1 MVETGGEQE
10 AEHGLRVAP
19 ARGGCPKPAPGTPV
33 TASGCKQRRCRS
45 RQGPRREAA
54 PGKNRVVPRRIFAPG
69 CKDRSRGRFAFSG
82 AAAKAFP
89 SGGGSRI
96 LAAESGTSAKGPRA
110 KAAIFPTISNRN
122 ERVFM
127 IEIKHLT
134 KEFND
139 KSGKVVALRD
149 VTATI
154 QDGDIFGIIGM
165 SGAGKSTLL
174 RCLCLLEQ
182 PTGGDI
188 LLDGENLV
196 RMNGARLRAARRR
209 MGVVFQG
216 YNLLMQKTV
225 FDNVAFPLRLSKND
239 PAAVKARVTELLEIV
254 GLADRAG
261 AYPSQLSGGQKQ
273 RVALARALATNP
285 SVLLCD
291 EPTSALDALTTQSV
305 LALLK
310 KINAELGVTIVIIT
324 HELGVVRSI
333 CNRMVVIDESRVVE
347 QGDVTE
353 IFAHPQSAIARQ
365 LILGGAI
372 KEKEEG

>member
-1 MVETGGEQE
+1 
-10 AEHGLRVAP
+10 
-19 ARGGCPKPAPGTPV
+19 
-33 TASGCKQRRCRS
+33 
-45 RQGPRREAA
+45 
-54 PGKNRVVPRRIFAPG
+54 
-69 CKDRSRGRFAFSG
+69 
-82 AAAKAFP
+82 
-89 SGGGSRI
+89 
-96 LAAESGTSAKGPRA
+96 
-110 KAAIFPTISNRN
+110 
-122 ERVFM
+122 M

-182 PTGGDI
+182 PTSGDI

-239 PAAVKARVTELLEIV
+239 PAAVKARVAELLEIV

-324 HELGVVRSI
+324 HEMSVIEKICSHVAIIHRGKIVEHGEVEEVFFPPRTEAARRLVMPEALQNLPQENLYRLIFNGRSSFEPVIANMVLECRYPRHRRYRLWTDGVAAA
-333 CNRMVVIDESRVVE
+333 RMPGIAPEHPGIRQIQEHPAGGDE
-347 QGDVTE
+347 
-353 IFAHPQSAIARQ
+353 AC
-365 LILGGAI
+365 LIRPLWKCSWKGWWI
-372 KEKEEG
+372 PCT

>member
-1 MVETGGEQE
+1 MIVFDHVTKYYETSDGE
-10 AEHGLRVAP
+10 
-19 ARGGCPKPAPGTPV
+19 
-33 TASGCKQRRCRS
+33 
-45 RQGPRREAA
+45 
-54 PGKNRVVPRRIFAPG
+54 N
-69 CKDRSRGRFAFSG
+69 
-82 AAAKAFP
+82 
-89 SGGGSRI
+89 
-96 LAAESGTSAKGPRA
+96 LALDDMSLHIKKGE
-110 KAAIFPTISNRN
+110 F
-122 ERVFM
+122 VFVLG
-127 IEIKHLT
+127 H
-134 KEFND
+134 
-139 KSGKVVALRD
+139 
-149 VTATI
+149 
-154 QDGDIFGIIGM
+154 
-165 SGAGKSTLL
+165 SGAGKSTFLKMIL
-174 RCLCLLEQ
+174 REEV
-182 PTGGDI
+182 PTKGNVYVAG
-188 LLDGENLV
+188 LDLV
-196 RMNGARLRAARRR
+196 HMKKRDVPYLRRR

-347 QGDVTE
+347 QGDVAE

>member
-1 MVETGGEQE
+1 
-10 AEHGLRVAP
+10 
-19 ARGGCPKPAPGTPV
+19 
-33 TASGCKQRRCRS
+33 
-45 RQGPRREAA
+45 
-54 PGKNRVVPRRIFAPG
+54 
-69 CKDRSRGRFAFSG
+69 
-82 AAAKAFP
+82 
-89 SGGGSRI
+89 
-96 LAAESGTSAKGPRA
+96 
-110 KAAIFPTISNRN
+110 
-122 ERVFM
+122 M

-182 PTGGDI
+182 PTSGDI

-273 RVALARALATNP
+273 RVAMARALCAAVRRAHQRIGRTDHP
-285 SVLLCD
+285 ERAGAFEKDQRRAGCD
-291 EPTSALDALTTQSV
+291 
-305 LALLK
+305 
-310 KINAELGVTIVIIT
+310 
-324 HELGVVRSI
+324 HRHH
-333 CNRMVVIDESRVVE
+333 
-347 QGDVTE
+347 
-353 IFAHPQSAIARQ
+353 HPRAGRGAQHLQ
-365 LILGGAI
+365 PHGGHR
-372 KEKEEG
+372 

>member
-1 MVETGGEQE
+1 MAQTLIQVKDLKKYYNGGDVK
-10 AEHGLRVAP
+10 ALDG
-19 ARGGCPKPAPGTPV
+19 V
-33 TASGCKQRRCRS
+33 TVDVYKGDVIAVIG
-45 RQGPRREAA
+45 
-54 PGKNRVVPRRIFAPG
+54 
-69 CKDRSRGRFAFSG
+69 
-82 AAAKAFP
+82 P
-89 SGGGSRI
+89 SGGG
-96 LAAESGTSAKGPRA
+96 
-110 KAAIFPTISNRN
+110 
-122 ERVFM
+122 
-127 IEIKHLT
+127 
-134 KEFND
+134 
-139 KSGKVVALRD
+139 
-149 VTATI
+149 
-154 QDGDIFGIIGM
+154 
-165 SGAGKSTLL
+165 KSTFL
-174 RCLCLLEQ
+174 RSLNLLET
-182 PTGGDI
+182 PTSGSIIFDGVDI
-188 LLDGENLV
+188 TGKKVDLPLHRQKMGMVFQHFNLFPNKTVLENLTMAPIKIKKV
-196 RMNGARLRAARRR
+196 PKSEAEQKAMA
-209 MGVVFQG
+209 
-216 YNLLMQKTV
+216 LLQ
-225 FDNVAFPLRLSKND
+225 R
-239 PAAVKARVTELLEIV
+239 V